1 MGAHLDHRMHE
12 HSLKAYAE
20 EERKLGKR
28 AQAIYD
34 RVKQFGPHTD
44 RELAAA
50 LGFGENLNAVR
61 PRVTELIAAT
71 RLMEL
76 APVRDPVTG
85 KTVRRVDIRRAR
97 QQLLGIAQ

>member
-1 MGAHLDHRMHE
+1 MRD
-12 HSLKAYAE
+12 HSLKAFAE
-20 EERKLGKR
+20 EEVKLSAR
-28 AQAIYD
+28 EQAIYD
-34 RVKQFGPHTD
+34 HLKKHGPRTD

-85 KTVRRVDIRRAR
+85 KTVRRVDISRAR
-97 QQLLGIAQ
+97 QQTLGIVQ